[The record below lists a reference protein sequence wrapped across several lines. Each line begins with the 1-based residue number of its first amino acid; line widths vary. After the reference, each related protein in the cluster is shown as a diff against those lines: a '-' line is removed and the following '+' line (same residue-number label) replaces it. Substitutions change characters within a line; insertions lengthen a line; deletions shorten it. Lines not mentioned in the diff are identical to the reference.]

1 MKVQKDLS
9 TRLLNLS
16 LEFQSIEDEL
26 KMTSR
31 VDLPALQ
38 QFRQSLDDLRMTAWK
53 ISELINARKTQEEP
67 GVALSF
73 LASERLRRFN
83 QMTRDLS
90 NDIDHESFTWESSGI
105 QSLFDSLEILQ
116 ARLSSLVP
124 AERA

>member
-53 ISELINARKTQEEP
+53 ISELINHARHEDPE
-67 GVALSF
+67 LLYLF
-73 LASERLRRFN
+73 LASERLRRF
-83 QMTRDLS
+83 QPDDTRS
-90 NDIDHESFTWESSGI
+90 EQRH
-105 QSLFDSLEILQ
+105 
-116 ARLSSLVP
+116 
-124 AERA
+124 